1 MINRLNTNR
10 AKGFTV
16 IEMIVVV
23 ITIAILATITVV
35 AFNGAQK
42 RARDSQVQAELAN
55 AQKQIQL
62 FRGTNASFPTAINA
76 CPTPTATT
84 VCYMPASG
92 VTMNYYVNNASTP
105 QYFYINAK
113 SGTSNFRLGS
123 DDPTPVATTG
133 TKVVFASTAEQ
144 TGTNEFLRFADL
156 APTIDAN
163 GLISYTI
170 SFDIKSANVSTKN
183 TATVYQ
189 QNGSAAK
196 YAFSVNVPVTTNYTH
211 QIITVTPTLSDSTQT
226 ESWLA
231 FYGTYSTGNILSV
244 KNVVVEKTN

>member
-1 MINRLNTNR
+1 MNQSSKNKSR
-10 AKGFTV
+10 GFTV

-23 ITIAILATITVV
+23 ITISILAAITIVG
-35 AFNGAQK
+35 FNGAQK
-42 RARDSQVQAELAN
+42 RARDSMVQAELAN
-55 AQKQIQL
+55 VQKQIQI
-62 FRGTNASFPTAINA
+62 FRGTSANFPTAINA
-76 CPTPTATT
+76 CPTPGATAI
-84 VCYMPASG
+84 CYTPPSG
-92 VTMNYYVNNASTP
+92 VTMNYYVNNTASP
-105 QYFYINAK
+105 AYYYINAK

-123 DDPTPVATTG
+123 EDPTPVATTG

-144 TGTNEFLRFADL
+144 TGANEFLRFADL
-156 APTIDAN
+156 APAIDTN

-170 SFDIKSANVSTKN
+170 SFDIKSANVATKN

-196 YAFSVNVPVTTNYTH
+196 YAFSVSVPVTTNYTH
-211 QIITVTPTLSDSTQT
+211 QVITVTPTLSDSTQT